1 MYSSAFTDDEKK
13 FILQFVR
20 QFDEAKL
27 ETAAPSCH
35 FIILAGEHHFAE
47 LFDLFLRVFV
57 RCTATET
64 VKLFI
69 IVILDAFADSSQQTV
84 FFTSLV
90 LSATFFIHFHYGRN
104 LFQFTFLNL
113 FVDAIIISFA
123 DKHGNYRQDYQA
135 NNQYPHNVLFFFDDE
150 SGSSQ
155 VVPIVGI

>member
-27 ETAAPSCH
+27 KTAAPSCH

-47 LFDLFLRVFV
+47 LFHLFLRIFV

-64 VKLFI
+64 IQFFI
-69 IVILDAFADSSQQTV
+69 VVILDTFADSSQETILLAS
-84 FFTSLV
+84 FV
-90 LSATFFIHFHYGRN
+90 LATTFLIRFHYGRN
-104 LFQFTFLNL
+104 FFQFTFLNL

-135 NNQYPHNVLFFFDDE
+135 NN
-150 SGSSQ
+150 
-155 VVPIVGI
+155 